1 MTAETPAI
9 DLGSAPIKRRKRPRK
24 AIDFRTRN
32 GRRVKQLT
40 GIYSSALGPGLSD
53 VQRQDVAR
61 AARLMAISEDAQLR
75 RLRGESVD
83 LDELVRCDS
92 TGRRAVRDL
101 GLRPPHELEA
111 ARTFREY
118 MKQKY
123 GTEGTD
129 EDDE

>member
-1 MTAETPAI
+1 LTADIPAI
-9 DLGSAPIKRRKRPRK
+9 DIGSAPVKGRVRLRK
-24 AIDFRTRN
+24 AIDFKSRA

-53 VQRQDVAR
+53 VQRTDVQR

-75 RLRGESVD
+75 RLRGDPVD

-92 TGRRAVRDL
+92 TARRAVRDL

-111 ARTFREY
+111 ARTFQEY
-118 MKQKY
+118 MKAKY
-123 GTEGTD
+123 G
-129 EDDE
+129 EDDSE